1 MIQGSEVPRFP
12 SEVNRRRKNLSKL
25 ADKKPPCVCGGG
37 VKISRSRQQI
47 TVSIAHEPKVPPNV
61 AVTV

>member
-1 MIQGSEVPRFP
+1 MIQGSEVPRLP
-12 SEVNRRRKNLSKL
+12 SEVNRCRKNLSKL
-25 ADKKPPCVCGGG
+25 ADKKPPWGGGG
-37 VKISRSRQQI
+37 VKISHSRQQI